1 MKWSPSALFRRARR
15 PSRQQPFRKN
25 YRPLLEPLETRL
37 APSVSVLTYH
47 NDNSRS
53 GDNLNETILT
63 PANVNSADFGKLLSV
78 SVDGQVYAQPLYV
91 PNVSLTVA
99 GLGPGKHNVVYV
111 ATEHDSLYA
120 IDANSGQVLWHD
132 SFINPA
138 AGITTVP
145 STDVNTT
152 DLTPEIGITATPV
165 IDPTTKTIY
174 VETKTKEVRGT
185 DNHYVQ
191 KLYAIDITNGAQKF
205 GGPVTIADTIWN
217 GGATFTYVSGPYVFG
232 TGDGNVN
239 GVVTF
244 NALRQ
249 LVRTALTLA
258 NGNIYMGSA
267 SHGDNNP
274 YHGWV
279 LSYNAQTLQLDGV
292 FNSTPN
298 AGQGGTWQG
307 GDGVA
312 VDAQGNIYF
321 GTGNGLFDST
331 LNSQGFPS
339 QGDYGDSIIKL
350 TVDSSTTATHQNQN
364 GWGFKVVDYFTPFDQ
379 NLLNIGDVDLASGG
393 VTLLPASAGS
403 AAHPNLMLA
412 AGKEGRV
419 YLIDQNNMG
428 HYSPTTDNV
437 VQHASVIG
445 GSYST
450 PAYFN
455 GEFYYAGGNT
465 DTLKAFSIADG
476 AFNTTPTSQSSD
488 TFGTQGATASISA
501 NGAINAIVWILDR
514 ASNQLRAY
522 DATNL
527 ADELYTSA
535 QAPKGRDQV
544 GSVVKFSVPTV
555 ADGQVFVGTSNS
567 LLVYGLFNS
576 PTNLPAA
583 PTSLVAQASSG
594 NQINL
599 TWANNAAN
607 ANVVNV
613 EVSTDGINFTPL
625 TTVGATVHSY
635 LAVGLQPSTAYTFRV
650 NAVNAAG
657 PSGYSNL
664 ASATTQSSAGSGL
677 DMSVG
682 FAGASGLLS
691 ANGSAKIVGPVL
703 QLTDG
708 NVNEAGSAFSLSQL
722 NAASFST
729 QFSFQLLN
737 ANADGFTFTL
747 QGQGAN
753 ALGQQGGSLGY
764 GPSTSGGIAKSVA
777 VKFDLFNNQSG
788 ASNSTGLLVNGAATS
803 AGSINLGNAGINLH
817 SGDLFIVSMSYDG
830 VTLKVAITDT
840 ITGASA
846 SQSYAINI
854 PAAVGGSTAY
864 FGFTGGSGSQTA
876 AQNILGWVYSP
887 SAAGPPAAPT
897 ALNATAVSASEGA
910 LSWTSGNSGA
920 TSFLVERKSS
930 GGNYSQIAALVGT
943 TSYLDTGLN
952 SGGQYTYRVRA
963 PERDRYVGL
972 LRGDTGHLAQSSSG
986 ADEPSSSTNR
996 PDRG

>member
-1 MKWSPSALFRRARR
+1 M
-15 PSRQQPFRKN
+15 
-25 YRPLLEPLETRL
+25 
-37 APSVSVLTYH
+37 
-47 NDNSRS
+47 
-53 GDNLNETILT
+53 
-63 PANVNSADFGKLLSV
+63 
-78 SVDGQVYAQPLYV
+78 
-91 PNVSLTVA
+91 
-99 GLGPGKHNVVYV
+99 
-111 ATEHDSLYA
+111 
-120 IDANSGQVLWHD
+120 
-132 SFINPA
+132 
-138 AGITTVP
+138 
-145 STDVNTT
+145 
-152 DLTPEIGITATPV
+152 
-165 IDPTTKTIY
+165 
-174 VETKTKEVRGT
+174 
-185 DNHYVQ
+185 
-191 KLYAIDITNGAQKF
+191 
-205 GGPVTIADTIWN
+205 
-217 GGATFTYVSGPYVFG
+217 
-232 TGDGNVN
+232 
-239 GVVTF
+239 
-244 NALRQ
+244 
-249 LVRTALTLA
+249 
-258 NGNIYMGSA
+258 
-267 SHGDNNP
+267 
-274 YHGWV
+274 
-279 LSYNAQTLQLDGV
+279 
-292 FNSTPN
+292 
-298 AGQGGTWQG
+298 
-307 GDGVA
+307 
-312 VDAQGNIYF
+312 
-321 GTGNGLFDST
+321 
-331 LNSQGFPS
+331 
-339 QGDYGDSIIKL
+339 
-350 TVDSSTTATHQNQN
+350 
-364 GWGFKVVDYFTPFDQ
+364 
-379 NLLNIGDVDLASGG
+379 
-393 VTLLPASAGS
+393 
-403 AAHPNLMLA
+403 
-412 AGKEGRV
+412 
-419 YLIDQNNMG
+419 
-428 HYSPTTDNV
+428 
-437 VQHASVIG
+437 
-445 GSYST
+445 
-450 PAYFN
+450 
-455 GEFYYAGGNT
+455 
-465 DTLKAFSIADG
+465 
-476 AFNTTPTSQSSD
+476 
-488 TFGTQGATASISA
+488 
-501 NGAINAIVWILDR
+501 
-514 ASNQLRAY
+514 
-522 DATNL
+522 
-527 ADELYTSA
+527 
-535 QAPKGRDQV
+535 
-544 GSVVKFSVPTV
+544 VKFSVPTV

-650 NAVNAAG
+650 DAVNAAG

-963 PERDRYVGL
+963 LNATGTSAYSAETPVTL
-972 LRGDTGHLAQSSSG
+972 LSLPLAPTNLQAVRIAPTEVDLSWQDNATNEIGYRVFRQVNASSMFFLIASLPPGSTSYKDTNATPGTTYAYHVEAFNAAGYSGDSG
-986 ADEPSSSTNR
+986 AFIVTTLTGGPAPAAPTGVGAVPGPGQVALELGKR
-996 PDRG
+996 QRRHQL